1 MFSRSRP
8 FYDSIPE
15 EELTTTKLSVCL
27 DSLTKAQLL
36 EIVKATHISTITS
49 SKTKQEIVE
58 AMSNELASHSRLEQ
72 VVKSFDD
79 KDVRVIK
86 MFLAQKKLRY
96 EGMSQGE
103 FTRFLQMNMRQS
115 NSYAT
120 CIGKLSNLGLIFTSV
135 RVKDDAKVVFPS
147 EYLRFFDE
155 RLKTKSC
162 N

>member
-8 FYDSIPE
+8 FYESLAE
-15 EELTTTKLSVCL
+15 EGYTTTKLSVCL

-36 EIVKATHISTITS
+36 EIMKAARISNIAP

-58 AMSNELASHSRLEQ
+58 AMSNELASRSRLEQ
-72 VVKSFDD
+72 VIKSFDN
-79 KDVRVIK
+79 KDVCVIK
-86 MFLAQKKLRY
+86 MFLAQKKIRY

-103 FTRFLQMNMRQS
+103 FARFLQMNMRQA

-120 CIGKLSNLGLIFTSV
+120 CISKLSNLGLIFTSV
-135 RVKDDAKVVFPS
+135 RVKDDPKVVFPS
-147 EYLRFFDE
+147 EYLRFFDD
-155 RLKTKSC
+155 RLKTKGC

>member
-1 MFSRSRP
+1 M
-8 FYDSIPE
+8 
-15 EELTTTKLSVCL
+15 CL

-36 EIVKATHISTITS
+36 EIAKATHISAIS
-49 SKTKQEIVE
+49 PSKSKGELIE
-58 AMSNELASHSRLEQ
+58 SISNELSSPARLEQ

-79 KDVRVIK
+79 KDVHVIK

-103 FTRFLQMNMRQS
+103 FARFLQMNMRQS

-120 CIGKLSNLGLIFTSV
+120 CISKLSNLGLIFTSV
-135 RVKDDAKVVFPS
+135 RIKDDAKVVFPS

-155 RLKTKSC
+155 RLKTKNC